1 MPGFYL
7 LTIFNYFIVALASG
21 ELSSIYFRDVKSE
34 TSTSNIKG
42 EKLPVTLRVKNKR

>member
-7 LTIFNYFIVALASG
+7 LTIFNYFIVAPASG
-21 ELSSIYFRDVKSE
+21 EFFSIYFRDLKGK

-42 EKLPVTLRVKNKR
+42 EKLPVISWVNNAK